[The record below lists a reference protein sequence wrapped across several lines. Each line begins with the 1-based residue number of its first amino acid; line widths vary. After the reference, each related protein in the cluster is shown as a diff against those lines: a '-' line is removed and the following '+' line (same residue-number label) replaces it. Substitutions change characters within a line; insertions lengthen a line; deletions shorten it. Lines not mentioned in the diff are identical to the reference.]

1 MYLKVATASSG
12 CNGDR
17 AAGLL
22 LRNCGVA
29 ASLLVLVQRHIKN
42 NQMTCVRHPFD
53 IVFYLWI
60 T

>member
-1 MYLKVATASSG
+1 MYLKVATASSV
-12 CNGDR
+12 CNRDR
-17 AAGLL
+17 SAGLL
-22 LRNCGVA
+22 LRGRCVA
-29 ASLLVLVQRHIKN
+29 ASIFLMQRRIKN